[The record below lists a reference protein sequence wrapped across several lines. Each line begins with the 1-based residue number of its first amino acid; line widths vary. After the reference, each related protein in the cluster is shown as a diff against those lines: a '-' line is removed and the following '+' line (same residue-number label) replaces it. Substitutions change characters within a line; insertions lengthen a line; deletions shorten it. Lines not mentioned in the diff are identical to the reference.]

1 VLAKTAVCVNVSA
14 LLCRILFAYG
24 VIAIKFIHGSYG
36 HGKSWNF
43 SKSWKVMENGE
54 SHGKVMEF

>member
-1 VLAKTAVCVNVSA
+1 MLKN
-14 LLCRILFAYG
+14 
-24 VIAIKFIHGSYG
+24 HGFYG